1 MAHQSQTLKQLPY
14 DGMSRWSQLKE
25 FTPFSREKMRQLS
38 AEGLAPPV
46 IRMGIRCSFRSNKE
60 MHRFL
65 ADPLSYRAEAA
76 K

>member
-1 MAHQSQTLKQLPY
+1 MANHNQTLRQLPY

-38 AEGLAPPV
+38 VEGLAPPI

-65 ADPLSYRAEAA
+65 ADPLSYRVEVL